1 MSSAEKYTDFYINS
15 VDGRGLG
22 GNFKHIRVQKGDG
35 LGSFLAGAFRRI
47 FPLLKSGAKA
57 FGDELLTTGVGMLRD
72 GINGKNMKNSVRE
85 RVTAAGNNLT
95 QRAASKL
102 ESMVGSGLKTRKRSK
117 KCQSRAG
124 SKRKRKAPKKRKPRR
139 KKDIFA

>member
-1 MSSAEKYTDFYINS
+1 MSDAEKYMNFYVNS

-22 GNFKHIRVQKGDG
+22 GNFKPVRLQKGDG

-72 GINGKNMKNSVRE
+72 GINGKSMKTSVRE

-95 QRAASKL
+95 KRAANKL
-102 ESMVGSGLKTRKRSK
+102 ESMVGSGLKTRKRRK
-117 KCQSRAG
+117 KCQSRTG
-124 SKRKRKAPKKRKPRR
+124 SKRKRKAPKRKPRK